1 MEIKVGDKVKLREV
15 IKSNIVKSG
24 AILTVKDIDI
34 QGMCSFEELKPYTKW
49 QGIGI
54 EGRNVEMEYRI
65 PIPFLKLVKSKQ
77 EKTNIIKR
85 LGTSGNSIITYDIN
99 NREISFNVKGK
110 THITTLLKILLHE
123 TELYNY
129 EYERVSPF
137 KFNRK
142 YVTEDKQHK
151 WWIDFIDIRTFENV
165 SQEIIRCDNCMRF
178 EGDCK
183 IFIPDFLELCVERNL
198 LQRDGKGYK
207 LIKKLDKVMDYCEY
221 INGKPSVNTLKKRG
235 YVIPDKYKK
244 LLEREEYSLKA

>member
-1 MEIKVGDKVKLREV
+1 MKIKVGDKVKLKNGVNNNTIEPGMV
-15 IKSNIVKSG
+15 
-24 AILTVKDIDI
+24 LTVKDIDASNL
-34 QGMCSFEELKPYTKW
+34 CTFEELKPFTKW

-54 EGRNVEMEYRI
+54 EGRNVEMEHKVYI
-65 PIPFLKLVKSKQ
+65 SLLELVKSKQ
-77 EKTNIIKR
+77 EKTNVIKR
-85 LGTSGNSIITYDIN
+85 LGGNNDSVITYDVDN
-99 NREISFNVKGK
+99 KNISFNVKGK

-123 TELYNY
+123 TELCNY
-129 EYERVSPF
+129 KYDRISPF

-142 YVTEDKQHK
+142 YISEDMQHK

-207 LIKKLDKVMDYCEY
+207 LIKKLDKVMDHCEY
-221 INGKPSVNTLKKRG
+221 VNDKLSIKVLEKRG
-235 YVIPDKYKK
+235 YIVPDKYKK
-244 LLEREEYSLKA
+244 VLKEEYNL

>member
-1 MEIKVGDKVKLREV
+1 MKIKIGDKVKL
-15 IKSNIVKSG
+15 KSG
-24 AILTVKDIDI
+24 VEHKVIESDMVLTVKDIDP
-34 QGMCSFEELKPYTKW
+34 QDLCTFEELKLFYKW

-54 EGRNVEMEYRI
+54 EGRNVEMEHKVEI
-65 PIPFLKLVKSKQ
+65 SLLELVKSKQ
-77 EKTNIIKR
+77 EKTNVIKR
-85 LGTSGNSIITYDIN
+85 LGVSGDSVITYEIDN
-99 NREISFNVKGK
+99 KNISFNVKGK

-129 EYERVSPF
+129 KYDRISPF

-142 YVTEDKQHK
+142 YISEDMQHK

-165 SQEIIRCDNCMRF
+165 SQEIIICDNCMRF

-207 LIKKLDKVMDYCEY
+207 LIKKLDKVMDHCEY
-221 INGKPSVNTLKKRG
+221 INGKPSVNTLKRRG